1 MFFVADL
8 DLEIDECFGKN
19 ISEMR
24 KEKITSGGSNFDFS
38 CKGRGNLLRELSF
51 KTLILMRHPDYL

>member
-8 DLEIDECFGKN
+8 ELEIDECFGKN

-24 KEKITSGGSNFDFS
+24 EEKITSGGSNFDFS
-38 CKGRGNLLRELSF
+38 CKGRGNF
-51 KTLILMRHPDYL
+51 YLES